1 MKLIFLGTSHGA
13 PEIGSFCSSTL
24 LETGEVSY
32 LVDCGAPVVA
42 QMVNMGK
49 VFERIRAVF
58 ITHMHED
65 HVASLTSVLK
75 GYSKRNSTA
84 YATFFFPEKAGLEG
98 FLVWIKAIH
107 RRPDPQRLKFEL
119 SAPGVFFEDEDVR
132 VSGILTD
139 HIPGYPT
146 YAYRVELKKEQKK
159 ILFTGDVADD
169 MHDFPKEAW
178 TEEWD
183 VIVSELTH
191 FRIQEQIEQFKTMKT
206 KQLIFNHKHRRN
218 LEVIDQIIPWLP
230 YPARVACDGDEFE
243 F

>member
-1 MKLIFLGTSHGA
+1 MKLIFLGTSHGW
-13 PEIGSFCSSTL
+13 PEVGCFCSATL
-24 LETGEVSY
+24 LETGDASY
-32 LVDCGAPVVA
+32 LIDCGAPVLA
-42 QMVNMGK
+42 LMENMGK
-49 VFERIRAVF
+49 SIERIRATF

-65 HVASLTSVLK
+65 HVSSITSVLK
-75 GYSKRNSTA
+75 GYSPRNCTA
-84 YATFFFPEKAGLEG
+84 HAKFFFPEKAGLDG

-107 RRPDPQRLKFEL
+107 RKPDPKRIQLEL
-119 SAPGVFFEDEDVR
+119 STPGVFYEDENICVA
-132 VSGILTD
+132 GILTD

-230 YPARVACDGDEFE
+230 YPTRVACDGDEFE